1 MLKTEFVLGLFLC
14 DILFGVIFVLFLSI
28 ILKSITMKKILL
40 IAIMFIAYNSANAQ
54 ISYGIKGGLNYNYA
68 NIESVKDLAVN
79 NKVGWNVGGFL
90 RVKIPILGLY
100 VQGEPT
106 YTKMNAEVEIDGET
120 TNLGSNRFDLPV
132 LAGFKLAIFRIYAG
146 PVMSWNLGTEV
157 DISDVEIIVNEK
169 MSVGGQVGAGV
180 ELGPIMVDVRYE
192 AGIKHALETAGV
204 DTGDFNF
211 DNRGS
216 QLILGLAY
224 KF

>member
-1 MLKTEFVLGLFLC
+1 
-14 DILFGVIFVLFLSI
+14 
-28 ILKSITMKKILL
+28 MKKILL
-40 IAIMFIAYNSANAQ
+40 IAIIFVAYNTSNAQ

-68 NIESVKDLAVN
+68 SIDFDNIDPSAVIN
-79 NKVGWNVGGFL
+79 SKAGYNLGGFL

-106 YTKMNAEVEIDGET
+106 YTRLNAEITDKDGNDA

-146 PVMSWNLGTEV
+146 PVMSWNLGSSV
-157 DISDVEIIVNEK
+157 DKDDVEVVVNDA
-169 MSVGGQVGAGV
+169 MSVGGQIGAGV
-180 ELGPIMVDVRYE
+180 ELGRIMVDLRYE
-192 AGIKHALETAGV
+192 GAIKHEMSIAGQ
-204 DTGDFNF
+204 DDSSF

-216 QLILGLAY
+216 QIILGLAF

>member
-1 MLKTEFVLGLFLC
+1 
-14 DILFGVIFVLFLSI
+14 
-28 ILKSITMKKILL
+28 MKKILL
-40 IAIMFIAYNSANAQ
+40 IAIMFIAYNTANAQ
-54 ISYGIKGGLNYNYA
+54 ISYGIKGGVNYNYA
-68 NIESVKDLAVN
+68 SINSVEDLAVD
-79 NKVGWNVGGFL
+79 NKLGWNVGGFL

-106 YTKMNAEVEIDGET
+106 YTRMNTELKLDEGT
-120 TNLGSNRFDLPV
+120 TTLGSNRFDLPV
-132 LAGFKLAIFRIYAG
+132 LAGFKIAIFRIYAG
-146 PVMSWNLGTEV
+146 PVMSWNLGTSV
-157 DISDVEIIVNEK
+157 DISDVDIIVNEK

-180 ELGPIMVDVRYE
+180 ELGSIMIDVRYE
-192 AGIKHALETAGV
+192 AGIGHELETAGV